1 MDNKGELII
10 AIVNKGYS
18 DLVMA
23 AAVKGGARGGT
34 IFNAHGTGNPE
45 MEKFFGVPIHPEKEM
60 VFIIV
65 DKKIKDKCL
74 LNIYQ
79 DAGLESKGQGIAFS
93 LPVEDMVGFTPIQK
107 EENKEEETK

>member
-1 MDNKGELII
+1 MENKGELIV

-23 AAVKGGARGGT
+23 GAIKGGARGGT

-45 MEKFFGVPIHPEKEM
+45 MEKYFGVPIHPEKEM

-65 DKKIKDKCL
+65 DKAIKDQCL
-74 LNIYQ
+74 LNIYKE
-79 DAGLESKGQGIAFS
+79 AGLESKGQGIAFS
-93 LPVEDMVGFTPIQK
+93 LPVEDMVGFTPIEK
-107 EENKEEETK
+107 EETKTETK